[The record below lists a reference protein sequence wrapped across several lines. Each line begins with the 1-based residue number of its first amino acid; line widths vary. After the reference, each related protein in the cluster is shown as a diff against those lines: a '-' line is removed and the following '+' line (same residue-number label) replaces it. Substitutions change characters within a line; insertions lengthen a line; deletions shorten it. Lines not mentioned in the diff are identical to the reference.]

1 MIFKLFL
8 LFTIIPLAELLLL
21 VKLGTYIGALNTV
34 LIVVLTAVTGA
45 ALAKRQGTDTLWKIR
60 QSLSMGHFPADNL
73 IDGLFIL
80 TASLFLITPGLI
92 TDITGFLF
100 LTPVI
105 RDILKKHITT
115 AAKKWVSRSKTIHFT
130 FTQPG

>member
-1 MIFKLFL
+1 MIFKLIL
-8 LFTIIPLAELLLL
+8 IFTIIPLAELLLL
-21 VKLGTYIGALNTV
+21 VKIGTYIGALNTV

-60 QSLSMGHFPADNL
+60 QSLSMGHFPAENL

-105 RDILKKHITT
+105 RDILKKHLT
-115 AAKKWVSRSKTIHFT
+115 AAVKKWVNRSTIHFT
-130 FTQPG
+130 FTQSG